1 MNITAIIP
9 RQKKFFIP
17 LWKWLLC
24 NSVCSA
30 MSLIWHFER
39 GDQGVDSLDYI
50 VFRLDWVINIL
61 VRYLGTERTDPRV
74 IDLLCEVKDM
84 INSSQ
89 CTSSC
94 TARTLLTGYA
104 RKTKVKCSERTA
116 IELHLLRYY
125 RLKWPSPQ
133 RLNSS
138 LEP

>member
-1 MNITAIIP
+1 
-9 RQKKFFIP
+9 
-17 LWKWLLC
+17 
-24 NSVCSA
+24 
-30 MSLIWHFER
+30 MSLMWHFER
-39 GDQGVDSLDYI
+39 GDQGVDGLDYI

-61 VRYLGTERTDPRV
+61 VRYLGTEITDLRV

-94 TARTLLTGYA
+94 TARTLLTAYA
-104 RKTKVKCSERTA
+104 RKAKVKCSERTA